1 VASVLANHPRP
12 DLVEAGVAP
21 NPDHGF
27 TLLLPPAAAA
37 TLMGEGRHMLEV
49 KAIGRRKLAS
59 FSLSVKVP
67 YQGYG
72 TDELTKTGSGRYHQE
87 NGYVPIYII
96 L

>member
-1 VASVLANHPRP
+1 MASVLANHPRP

-49 KAIGRRKLAS
+49 KAIGRRKTAAS
-59 FSLSVKVP
+59 FSLSVKVS
-67 YQGYG
+67 YQV
-72 TDELTKTGSGRYHQE
+72 EQM
-87 NGYVPIYII
+87 N
-96 L
+96 